1 MANVATAHGW
11 KLDTTG
17 TIVAASA
24 SAEVSPISIT
34 FVHYAGGT
42 TAGHTAV
49 LTDGNDNHIC
59 TLSCSGNGT
68 PDHIDFSRVPLSHRT
83 YNGLKLATLGS
94 GVLTVQRG

>member
-11 KLDTTG
+11 KLDTVATV
-17 TIVAASA
+17 VAAGQPVA
-24 SAEVSPISIT
+24 LT
-34 FVHYAGGT
+34 FVHYAAGT

-59 TLSCSGNGT
+59 TLSCSGNGA
-68 PDHIDFSRVPLSHRT
+68 PDHIDFSRVPVSHRT
-83 YNGLKLATLGS
+83 YNGLKVATLGS